1 VTQPRRAAVAFIFVT
16 LLLDSLAL
24 GVSVPVLPKLVLR
37 FAAGNSADA
46 ATVFGLFGTAFSA
59 MQFLFA
65 PVLGALSDRLGRRP
79 VILLALFGLGLD
91 YVVMALAP
99 SLGWLF
105 AGRLLS
111 GACAANF
118 STASAYIADVTPPEE
133 RAKSFGMLGAAF
145 GVGFVIGP
153 ALGGVLGDIDLRLP
167 FWVAAAL
174 TLANAAY
181 GFWVLPESLPP
192 ERRSRFDWRQANPI
206 GALRLVARYRH
217 VLGLVAVL
225 FLYRVAHDV
234 QPSMWVLYTDY
245 RYHWDARTVGLM
257 LALMGVLGAITSATL
272 VGPIVRTLGERNAL
286 VFGLLCGTTG
296 FAIYGLAPTSLLF
309 MAGIPFVA
317 GWFVSGPAAQTL
329 LTSRVDPSEQGRLQG
344 AIASVQGVA
353 SVIAPG
359 LFTGVFAAAIARPG
373 AELPGAP
380 FLLAAALL
388 LASAAVAWRATRSGP
403 PRRPT
408 RESADEQRGEAERS
422 TG

>member
-1 VTQPRRAAVAFIFVT
+1 MSAPASAGPPPARKAAVAFIFVT
-16 LLLDSLAL
+16 LLLDALAL
-24 GVSVPVLPKLVLR
+24 GVSVPVLPKLVLQ
-37 FAAGNSADA
+37 FEGGDSADA
-46 ATVFGLFGTAFSA
+46 AAVFGVFGTAFSA

-65 PVLGALSDRLGRRP
+65 PVLGTLSDRLGRRP

-105 AGRLLS
+105 VGRLLS
-111 GACAANF
+111 GACAANY
-118 STASAYIADVTPPEE
+118 STASAYIADVTPPEQ

-145 GVGFVIGP
+145 GIGFVIGP
-153 ALGGVLGDIDLRLP
+153 AIGGVLGEIGLRVP
-167 FWVAAAL
+167 FWVAAGL
-174 TLANAAY
+174 TLANAVY
-181 GFWVLPESLPP
+181 GLFVLPESLPP
-192 ERRSRFDWRQANPI
+192 DRRSRFDWRQANPI
-206 GALRLVARYRH
+206 GALRLVGSYRN

-272 VGPIVRTLGERNAL
+272 VGPIVRVLGERAAL
-286 VFGLLCGTTG
+286 VFGLACGAAG
-296 FAIYGLAPTSLLF
+296 FTLYGLAPTGVLF
-309 MAGIPFVA
+309 AAGIPFIA

-344 AIASVQGVA
+344 AVASVQGVA

-359 LFTGVFAAAIARPG
+359 LFTGVFAAAIDDSAG
-373 AELPGAP
+373 IHLPGAP

-388 LASAAVAWRATRSGP
+388 VVSAAIAWRATR
-403 PRRPT
+403 
-408 RESADEQRGEAERS
+408 D
-422 TG
+422 

>member
-1 VTQPRRAAVAFIFVT
+1 MSVPDPGGPPAARKAAVAFIFVT

-37 FAAGNSADA
+37 FEAGDSASAAA
-46 ATVFGLFGTAFSA
+46 VFGLFGTAFSV

-65 PVLGALSDRLGRRP
+65 PVLGALSDRVGRRP
-79 VILLALFGLGLD
+79 VILLSLLGLGLD

-99 SLGWLF
+99 SLPWLF
-105 AGRLLS
+105 VGRLLS
-111 GACAANF
+111 GACAANY

-133 RAKSFGMLGAAF
+133 RAKSFGLIGAAF
-145 GVGFVIGP
+145 GTGFVIGP
-153 ALGGVLGDIDLRLP
+153 AIGGVLGEVGLRLP

-181 GFWVLPESLPP
+181 GLFVLPESLPP

-206 GALRLVARYRH
+206 GALRLVGRYRN

-272 VGPIVRTLGERNAL
+272 VGPVVRALGARNAL
-286 VFGLLCGTTG
+286 IFGLACGSIG
-296 FAIYGLAPTSLLF
+296 FTAYGLAPTGALF
-309 MAGIPFVA
+309 CIGIPFVA

-359 LFTGVFAAAIARPG
+359 LFTGVFAAAIDGRAG
-373 AELPGAP
+373 IDLPGAP

-388 LASAAVAWRATRSGP
+388 LASAAVAWRATL
-403 PRRPT
+403 
-408 RESADEQRGEAERS
+408 A
-422 TG
+422 

>member
-1 VTQPRRAAVAFIFVT
+1 VTPPRRAAVAFIFVT

-37 FAAGNSADA
+37 FESGNSADA

-245 RYHWDARTVGLM
+245 RYHWGARTVGLM

-272 VGPIVRTLGERNAL
+272 VGPIVRTLGERKAL

-309 MAGIPFVA
+309 TAGIPFVA

-359 LFTGVFAAAIARPG
+359 LFTGLFAAAIARPG

>member
-1 VTQPRRAAVAFIFVT
+1 MSAPAPSGPAPARKAAVAFIFVT
-16 LLLDSLAL
+16 LLLDALAL

-37 FAAGNSADA
+37 FEGGDSAHAAA
-46 ATVFGLFGTAFSA
+46 VFGLFGMAFSV
-59 MQFLFA
+59 MQFLLA

-79 VILLALFGLGLD
+79 VILLALTGLGLD

-99 SLGWLF
+99 SLAWLF
-105 AGRLLS
+105 VGRLLS
-111 GACAANF
+111 GACAANY
-118 STASAYIADVTPPEE
+118 STAAAYIADVTPPEA
-133 RAKSFGMLGAAF
+133 RAKSFGLLGAAF
-145 GVGFVIGP
+145 GIGFVIGP
-153 ALGGVLGDIDLRLP
+153 AIGGVLGEVSLRMP
-167 FWVAAAL
+167 FWVAAGL

-181 GFWVLPESLPP
+181 GLLVLPESLPP
-192 ERRSRFDWRQANPI
+192 EHRSRFDWRQANPI
-206 GALRLVARYRH
+206 GALQLVGRYRNL
-217 VLGLVAVL
+217 LGLVAVL

-272 VGPIVRTLGERNAL
+272 VGPIVRVLGARAAL
-286 VFGLLCGTTG
+286 IFGLACGAIG
-296 FAIYGLAPTSLLF
+296 FTIYGLAPTSVLF
-309 MAGIPFVA
+309 CAGIPFVA

-344 AIASVQGVA
+344 ALASVQGVA

-359 LFTGVFAAAIARPG
+359 LFTGVFATAIGRPG

-388 LASAAVAWRATRSGP
+388 LAGAAVAWPATH
-403 PRRPT
+403 T
-408 RESADEQRGEAERS
+408 
-422 TG
+422 

>member
-1 VTQPRRAAVAFIFVT
+1 MSAPAPAGRAPARKAAVAFIFVT

-24 GVSVPVLPKLVLR
+24 GVSVPVLPKLVLA
-37 FAAGNSADA
+37 FEGGNSVNA
-46 ATVFGLFGTAFSA
+46 AAVFGLFGTAFSV

-65 PVLGALSDRLGRRP
+65 PVLGALSDRFGRRP

-91 YVVMALAP
+91 YVLMALAP

-105 AGRLLS
+105 VGRLIS

-118 STASAYIADVTPPEE
+118 STAAAYIADVTPTEE

-153 ALGGVLGDIDLRLP
+153 AIGGVLGDIDLRLP

-181 GFWVLPESLPP
+181 GLWVLPESLPP
-192 ERRSRFDWRQANPI
+192 ERRSRFDWRQANPV
-206 GALRLVARYRH
+206 GALRLIGRYRH
-217 VLGLVAVL
+217 VLGLVTV
-225 FLYRVAHDV
+225 FFIYRVAHDV

-272 VGPIVRTLGERNAL
+272 IGPIVRALGERKAL
-286 VFGLLCGTTG
+286 VFGLLSGTIG
-296 FAIYGLAPTSLLF
+296 FAIYGLAPSSLGF
-309 MAGIPFVA
+309 CAGIPFVA
-317 GWFVSGPAAQTL
+317 GWFVAGPAAQTL
-329 LTSRVDPSEQGRLQG
+329 LTSRVDPREQGRLQG

-359 LFTGVFAAAIARPG
+359 LFTGVFAAAIGDG
-373 AELPGAP
+373 AAIHLPGAP

-388 LASAAVAWRATRSGP
+388 FASAAVAWRATR
-403 PRRPT
+403 T
-408 RESADEQRGEAERS
+408 
-422 TG
+422 

>member
-1 VTQPRRAAVAFIFVT
+1 MSAPAPAGPAPARKAAVAFIFVT

-24 GVSVPVLPKLVLR
+24 GVSVPVLPKLVLGFER
-37 FAAGNSADA
+37 GDSADA
-46 ATVFGLFGTAFSA
+46 AAVFGVFGTAFSV

-65 PVLGALSDRLGRRP
+65 PVLGALSDRFGRRP
-79 VILLALFGLGLD
+79 VILLALLGLGLD
-91 YVVMALAP
+91 YVLMALAP
-99 SLGWLF
+99 SLAWLF

-118 STASAYIADVTPPEE
+118 STASAYIADVTPPEQ
-133 RAKSFGMLGAAF
+133 RAKSFGLLGAAF

-153 ALGGVLGDIDLRLP
+153 AIGGVLGDIDLRLP

-181 GFWVLPESLPP
+181 GAFVLPESLPP

-206 GALRLVARYRH
+206 GALRLVARYGH

-257 LALMGVLGAITSATL
+257 LALMGVLGAIMSAVF
-272 VGPIVRTLGERNAL
+272 VGPIVRALGERAAL
-286 VFGLLCGTTG
+286 VFGLVCGAVG
-296 FAIYGLAPTSLLF
+296 FVVYGLAATGLAFS
-309 MAGIPFVA
+309 AGIPFIA
-317 GWFVSGPAAQTL
+317 LWFVAGPAAQTL
-329 LTSRVDPSEQGRLQG
+329 LTSRVDPREQGRLQG

-359 LFTGVFAAAIARPG
+359 LFTGVFAAAIG
-373 AELPGAP
+373 ANAAIQMPGAP

-388 LASAAVAWRATRSGP
+388 LASAAVAWRATR
-403 PRRPT
+403 
-408 RESADEQRGEAERS
+408 A
-422 TG
+422 